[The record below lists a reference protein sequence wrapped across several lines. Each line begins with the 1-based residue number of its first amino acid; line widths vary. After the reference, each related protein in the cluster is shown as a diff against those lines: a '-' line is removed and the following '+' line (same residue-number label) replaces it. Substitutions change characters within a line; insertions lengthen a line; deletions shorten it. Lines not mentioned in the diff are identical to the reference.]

1 MDWKYLLRSPTDF
14 QNTCFQYVANY
25 SSVFKLLTAFEN
37 RMKHV
42 LSCLICYD
50 NSLRQLILK
59 AFCKPS
65 YAVSTWIVR
74 NKLEPWTSKTV
85 SFWPT
90 EYNITFVFVIS
101 YILYSFY
108 ILLAVFIGCSPSC
121 GPYAVCQEN
130 VGVPV
135 CVCNPGFQGD
145 GYNCTGLCK
154 KFSSFGIKQ
163 SKLLL
168 NRQSQDLSINGAD
181 SSEKLPTYPSPKP
194 TFCPKWEV
202 SVNVGLGEGWVGS
215 FPET

>member
-1 MDWKYLLRSPTDF
+1 MSRTIPQFLNFWRRSKTGW
-14 QNTCFQYVANY
+14 NTSCRVWYVTTTHY
-25 SSVFKLLTAFEN
+25 V
-37 RMKHV
+37 
-42 LSCLICYD
+42 
-50 NSLRQLILK
+50 NS
-59 AFCKPS
+59 FSKPS
-65 YAVSTWIVR
+65 VSHLTLYQLEWCET
-74 NKLEPWTSKTV
+74 NLNLEPWTSKTV

-168 NRQSQDLSINGAD
+168 NRQSQDMSINGAD